1 MIVIV
6 FFTLSYSLFI
16 WNRSEMLLSS
26 LLIFFDI
33 SSIFMFL
40 ADAEFLDKHRGLIKF
55 VSSAYDIV
63 LKLELASWISFI

>member
-1 MIVIV
+1 
-6 FFTLSYSLFI
+6 
-16 WNRSEMLLSS
+16 MLLSS

-40 ADAEFLDKHRGLIKF
+40 ADAELLDKHRGLIKF
-55 VSSAYDIV
+55 VSSAYDII